1 MGTVDF
7 QQLTGVQSSLQISAD
22 YLFAGNV
29 IGEMGLLTDSVRNA
43 SITCETTVQ
52 VKCYHKCMNVF
63 NELKGNSLS

>member
-1 MGTVDF
+1 MGTIDF
-7 QQLTGVQSSLQISAD
+7 QQLSGSNKQQLQISAD

-52 VKCYHKCMNVF
+52 VRF
-63 NELKGNSLS
+63 LLILPIFPESAL